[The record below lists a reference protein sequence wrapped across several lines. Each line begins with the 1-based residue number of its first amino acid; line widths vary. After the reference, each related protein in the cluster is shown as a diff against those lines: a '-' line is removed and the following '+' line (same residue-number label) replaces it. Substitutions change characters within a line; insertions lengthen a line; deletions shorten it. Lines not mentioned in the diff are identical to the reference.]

1 MVGASLAV
9 ALQGLDVRTALIEA
23 VPHDAASQPS
33 FDERTTA
40 LSNGSRRILETLG
53 VWPEVA
59 PTRRPIRKIHVSD
72 QGHFGFARID
82 AAEHGLS
89 ALGYVVPNRSLG
101 AALWSRARAIAR
113 RCARLLSGAGGAGR
127 QPGEL
132 SVELGVSQAQGAET
146 SITARL
152 VVAADGVES
161 AVRAAFGV
169 AAEVRDYEQTAVI
182 TTVLPRKFHEHVA
195 YERFTAQGPLALL
208 PLNDGRCTL
217 VLTLRRDHRRIR
229 AMRWSDEEFLAEV
242 QRRFG
247 FRLGRFLKVGRRVAY
262 PLSLDARAAAPVRAR
277 CAIVGN
283 AAQGLH
289 PVAGMGFNLGLRDVA
304 CLAELIAEHRRTAG
318 DVGDAALLA
327 AYDGWRAADRS
338 DLITFTDALV
348 RLFSSPL
355 AAVQHLRNLGLLAFD
370 LLPPAK
376 AALSSLSTGA
386 AGRIPKLARGVA
398 LERPRGLVSREFDVV
413 IVGAGAG
420 RARVMASL
428 LLARKLAEPGR
439 VAIVADRVDSRR
451 APAAAGAR
459 AGGCSADWD
468 LRVFAL
474 SRASQ
479 RLLQIMR
486 RLAALPPQLECLPTS
501 ACACGTR
508 AVHRRAPAR

>member
-1 MVGASLAV
+1 MTESFDIAIVGGGMVGASLAV

-40 LSNGSRRILETLG
+40 LSNGSRRILDTLG

-59 PTRRPIRKIHVSD
+59 AIATPIRKIHVSD
-72 QGHFGFARID
+72 RGHFGFARID
-82 AAEHGLS
+82 AAELGLS
-89 ALGYVVPNRSLG
+89 AIGQVLPNRSLG
-101 AALWSRARAIAR
+101 AALWSRLRDRPDVRAYCPARVTR
-113 RCARLLSGAGGAGR
+113 V
-127 QPGEL
+127 QPGGC

-152 VVAADGVES
+152 VVAADGAQS
-161 AVRAAFGV
+161 AVRNAFGV

-182 TTVLPRKFHEHVA
+182 STVLPQKFHEHVA

-217 VLTLRRDHRRIR
+217 VLTLRSPSADSV
-229 AMRWSDEEFLAEV
+229 MRWSDEEFLAEL

-262 PLSLDARAAAPVRAR
+262 PLSLTRAQRTSAPR

-304 CLAELIAEHRRTAG
+304 CLSELIAEHRRTAG

-327 AYDGWRAADRS
+327 AYDDWRAADRS
-338 DLITFTDALV
+338 GLIMFTDALV
-348 RLFSSPL
+348 RVFSAPL
-355 AAVQHLRNLGLLAFD
+355 AAVQHLRNFGLLAFD

-376 AALSSLSTGA
+376 AALSSLSTGVT
-386 AGRIPKLARGVA
+386 GRIPKLARGVA
-398 LERPRGLVSREFDVV
+398 L
-413 IVGAGAG
+413 A
-420 RARVMASL
+420 
-428 LLARKLAEPGR
+428 
-439 VAIVADRVDSRR
+439 
-451 APAAAGAR
+451 
-459 AGGCSADWD
+459 
-468 LRVFAL
+468 
-474 SRASQ
+474 
-479 RLLQIMR
+479 
-486 RLAALPPQLECLPTS
+486 
-501 ACACGTR
+501 
-508 AVHRRAPAR
+508 